1 MEPENKGIDKK
12 LFDYL
17 YHSIETTPFYNLL
30 GIHLNSISKGE
41 VVMSAI
47 PEARYHANPMGFIHG
62 GLVMS
67 LLDAVMGNAVRSLG
81 IKSVTV
87 DISISFP
94 RGGEF
99 DKTLHAKGK
108 VVHAGKQVIFAK
120 GEVYSGEQIIGY
132 GKGTFYKI
140 GEIEL

>member
-1 MEPENKGIDKK
+1 MEPENKGIDRK

-17 YHSIETTPFYNLL
+17 YQSIETTPYYNLL
-30 GIHLNSISKGE
+30 GIHLNSVSKGE
-41 VVMSAI
+41 VVMSAM
-47 PEARYHANPMGFIHG
+47 PEAKHANPMGFIHG

-67 LLDAVMGNAVRSLG
+67 LLDAIMGNAVRSLG

-94 RGGEF
+94 KGGEF
-99 DKTLHAKGK
+99 DKTLHAEGK
-108 VVHAGKQVIFAK
+108 VVHAGKQVIFAEGK
-120 GEVYSGEQIIGY
+120 VYSGKNIIGY